1 MAKSPGTKAE
11 ARAAVNAAGAEPEE
25 AHLPPGRVW
34 ARGAGEAREADF
46 ATHVRAI
53 AHGRYVMRRIL
64 HLLDGEAVAAGLQPL
79 RHQALLQVFGADE
92 PLSVSTL
99 AERLAI
105 APALTSRLVRGLEED
120 GLLERY
126 RTSVDKRV
134 ILVRATPRGVEL
146 LRAIDLEVHEK
157 VFQFHRTLSDESK
170 LGALATFASYLG
182 LDSDPR
188 LHELLADADIDPDAH
203 AHPHAH

>member
-1 MAKSPGTKAE
+1 MADTQGP
-11 ARAAVNAAGAEPEE
+11 ARQ
-25 AHLPPGRVW
+25 VW
-34 ARGAGEAREADF
+34 ARGAGAARETDF

-64 HLLDGEAVAAGLQPL
+64 YLLDGQAVAGGLQPL
-79 RHQALLQVFGADE
+79 RHQALLQVFGAPE
-92 PLSVSTL
+92 PLSVSEL

-105 APALTSRLVRGLEED
+105 APALTSRLVRYLEEN
-120 GLLERY
+120 GLVQRD
-126 RTSVDKRV
+126 RTGSDKRV
-134 ILVRATPRGVEL
+134 ILVRATEAGVDL
-146 LRAIDLEVHEK
+146 LRSIDLEVHEQ

-188 LHELLADADIDPDAH
+188 LRALLADADIDPDAH
-203 AHPHAH
+203 SHNHD